1 MRIDNE
7 IKLDFKDVLIKP
19 KRSTLSSRSQV
30 NLEREFTFKHSPLKW
45 KGVPIMAANMDTVGT
60 FQMAISLYKHKMMT
74 AIHKYYS
81 LEDWKTFRDA
91 VSVSETS
98 LDIFN
103 YMYSFVGFKRR
114 RFSKIKRYFRK
125 MIKIVYCFGC
135 CEVDHTHL

>member
-60 FQMAISLYKHKMMT
+60 FQMTLIKMKGEVFFET
-74 AIHKYYS
+74 
-81 LEDWKTFRDA
+81 ERNR
-91 VSVSETS
+91 SVAAQIA
-98 LDIFN
+98 L
-103 YMYSFVGFKRR
+103 
-114 RFSKIKRYFRK
+114 
-125 MIKIVYCFGC
+125 
-135 CEVDHTHL
+135 L